1 MRPSWRTPPLVVI
14 LAALLTAAPA
24 AAAPGDLGTEDFSYA
39 PATGSPTE
47 SKPESKL
54 WFADGSWWGDLYSPA
69 AGAHRIHRLDPATD
83 RWVDTGTTT
92 DTRRNANSDV
102 LWHAASRKLYIG
114 SHIFSEVG
122 ASTPPAQSA
131 ALYRFSYDPST
142 RRYTLDQGYPVVIN
156 GAKMQALVID
166 MDSLGRLWAAW
177 QQDGSIWVNH
187 TEGDDAHWG
196 TPYTA
201 WASPWLLKSDDV
213 AGLVPFGGDKVGILF
228 SYEFFPKGWNYLLV
242 HRDGAG
248 DGAANWAAERLP
260 DIENANNHVNLKADG
275 AGRLF
280 AAVKRHSNDP
290 AAPRIQLL
298 RRDAAGRWS
307 YATFGSTG
315 DGHTRPI
322 VVLQD
327 PGSQAHVFATCPRVA
342 GRDAGGG
349 GDICEKTSSTDAMGF
364 APGNGTPVLQDAD
377 SAQLNDVTSTKQPVN
392 AATGLLLL
400 ANNPTAGIDAYW
412 HRLLPLG
419 GPQPPAVAASFA
431 ATRDAQ
437 DELTVRFI
445 DTSAGAPTSWHWD
458 FGDGTSSNARHGTH
472 RYAQPGTYTVTLTAA
487 SATSTQV
494 VAQGVAVPVPVP
506 APARSGAPA
515 VAAPVRGAAP
525 GRAVQ
530 SVRAYRPVLSLRGS
544 SLSHGRVRLSGSVS
558 RRLTG
563 VRIVLQ
569 RRTSKGRWTTVTNTR
584 LLALSGG
591 RSRYAFVLHR
601 RSQTTSFRVVLPG
614 QDSRLRAES
623 RALRVRGRS

>member
-1 MRPSWRTPPLVVI
+1 MRPSRRTPSLVAVLVAGL
-14 LAALLTAAPA
+14 LAAAPA
-24 AAAPGDLGTEDFSYA
+24 VAAPGDVGTEDFSYA

-54 WFADGSWWGDLYSPA
+54 WFADGSWWGDLFSPS

-102 LWHAASRKLYIG
+102 LWHAASRKLYVA
-114 SHIFSEVG
+114 SHVFSEVG
-122 ASTPPAQSA
+122 AFTPPAQSA
-131 ALYRFSYDPST
+131 ALYRYSYDPGT
-142 RRYTLDQGYPVVIN
+142 RQYTLDQGYPVIIN
-156 GAKMQALVID
+156 GAKTQSLVID
-166 MDSLGRLWAAW
+166 MDSTGRLWAAW

-201 WASPWLLKSDDV
+201 WASPWFLKSDDV

-228 SYEFFPKGWNYLLV
+228 SYEFFPNGWYYLVV

-248 DGAANWAAERLP
+248 DGAANWTPERLP
-260 DIENANNHVNLKADG
+260 EIVNANNHVNLKADR

-280 AAVKRHSNDP
+280 AAVKRHANDP
-290 AAPRIQLL
+290 AAARIQLL
-298 RRDAAGRWS
+298 RRDAAGTCR

-315 DGHTRPI
+315 DGHTSQL
-322 VVLQD
+322 VVLED
-327 PGSQAHVFATCPRVA
+327 PGSRAHVFATCPRVP
-342 GRDAGGG
+342 GHDAGSG
-349 GDICEKTSSTDAMGF
+349 GDICEKTSSTEAMGF

-377 SAQLNDVTSTKQPVN
+377 SPELNDATSTKQPVN

-400 ANNPTAGIDAYW
+400 ANNPTAGLDAYW
-412 HRLLPLG
+412 HRLLPLTG
-419 GPQPPAVAASFA
+419 SQPPAVAASFA

-458 FGDGTSSNARHGTH
+458 FGDGASSNAHHGTH

-487 SATSTQV
+487 SATSTSTTAVTQT
-494 VAQGVAVPVPVP
+494 VPVPVP
-506 APARSGAPA
+506 APAAPLR
-515 VAAPVRGAAP
+515 VAAPVSGAAP

-530 SVRAYRPVLSLRGS
+530 SVRAYRPVLSLRSS
-544 SLSHGRVRLSGSVS
+544 SLSRGRVRLSGSVS

-569 RRTSKGRWTTVTNTR
+569 RRTSKGRWTTVTSTR

-591 RSRYAFVLHR
+591 RSRYAIVLRR

-614 QDSRLRAES
+614 QASRLRAES
-623 RALRVRGRS
+623 RALRVRGGR